1 MNVRYKKQFLR
12 DLNNLPEHI
21 KKKIQTIVFERIPE
35 AVTLQEMNGL
45 KKLKSHEHYF
55 RLRHS
60 EFRIGISV
68 KNDQVLFCRVLHR
81 KDIYKYFP

>member
-35 AVTLQEMNGL
+35 AATLQEVNGL
-45 KKLKSHEHYF
+45 KNS
-55 RLRHS
+55 RVMS
-60 EFRIGISV
+60 IISDCATL
-68 KNDQVLFCRVLHR
+68 NFALES
-81 KDIYKYFP
+81 P